1 MSNIFSRLRANG
13 LATVATLLIF
23 TMGLTA
29 CENTE
34 ANAPTDAE
42 DVGDVPEEQLPE
54 DVDVPD
60 IPEQPEEWSA
70 EDLNCEE
77 DADCMDH
84 ESCLDGV
91 CQIDRCTAA
100 NYESLAPLGDSYL
113 FYADL
118 ELAITDTQAWSD
130 EYWVDRYSPS
140 GEEVDYDGSINVGAA
155 PPLDVAGGDLLGND
169 EETYAVVFEGVG
181 ELFSLDPAGMN
192 SVPLPLLPRAI
203 AAGDIH
209 SESVD
214 ELYVAGSNRFAVCDL
229 ALGYCQPFDLD
240 SDVEI
245 IDLAIGDIDGDV
257 LREVIFLLE
266 TSTGLA
272 LLGVNFDS
280 NQTRQEEDWLV
291 GIEDDTH
298 RIAAGDLD
306 GDGRAEIVTIQ
317 EGGWWNQ
324 NDDEL
329 DLYRLVDNGDSQAIE
344 RAFHQEAGYNRLL
357 DIDIGDVNADDEV
370 EIILLDEHQKVYI
383 ARLDGDSIEME
394 WTSEFTITGTPG
406 RIATADHD
414 ANSPRAVLQSGPEVV
429 PGASVPVVAMLLP
442 PYSHEHSAGFS
453 SAAYGSATTTSEN
466 FTDTVSMNVGMDVGT
481 STSFFGLFDTKYSSK
496 VSYRA
501 SMTLGEGTTMR
512 TGSRN
517 SIRSQPEDFGFH
529 YGAVV
534 VSWGCF
540 HAYTYE
546 VQDSS
551 NLVPGS
557 EGETVVLTI
566 PVDKGTAMMST
577 DRYNALA
584 LAVGDLPVI
593 DVPYEI
599 GDPFDY
605 PTEPETIY
613 GDELESDS
621 MVFPNLEWHEVSDIG
636 YVGWANS
643 VGTSVSNSTSHG
655 ISMGS
660 SVGITVAG
668 INVGLNSSSGWGSG
682 YSLRLGENASFSG
695 GIPPFRDDP
704 DTDADEY
711 VENFFRVAPIVYMQD
726 YTDSNGETSAFYV
739 QTYVIDY

>member
-1 MSNIFSRLRANG
+1 
-13 LATVATLLIF
+13 
-23 TMGLTA
+23 MGLTA

-203 AAGDIH
+203 AAGDID
-209 SESVD
+209 SDSVD
-214 ELYVAGSNRFAVCDL
+214 EVIVAGSNRFAVCDL